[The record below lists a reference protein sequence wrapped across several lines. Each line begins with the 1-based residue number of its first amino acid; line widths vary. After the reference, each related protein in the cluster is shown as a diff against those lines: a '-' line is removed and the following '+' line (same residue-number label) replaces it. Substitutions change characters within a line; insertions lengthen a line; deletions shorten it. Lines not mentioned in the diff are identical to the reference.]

1 MGGEL
6 EVNMK
11 RIGGSEYDPSI
22 LCQRINKNILNFKVT
37 F

>member
-6 EVNMK
+6 EVDIK
-11 RIGGSEYDPSI
+11 GIGGSGCDTNTLY
-22 LCQRINKNILNFKVT
+22 QRINKNILNFKLT